1 MNRKMKICLSI
12 GAMNPP
18 FYDMIQELSQ
28 YAQVDVVGLD
38 GFSLAGYDIF
48 IGKKLKKD
56 ILATADRLKAIF
68 AYKTGVDDFPMAE
81 LRQRGI
87 LLVNSHAD
95 ATIIAEY
102 AIGLAMSL
110 LYRIPESDKKLRR
123 GVWRDRVNP
132 YWKSFFEVKIGLVG
146 YGHIGKAIHAFL
158 KRNNITAYTLDRGKD
173 YGSDIEVLPT
183 LEALCEVSD
192 LIILSLPKT
201 PGTDR
206 MFDQHLLSAMQGKYL
221 VNVGRSNCIDQQAL
235 YHALKDGQLA
245 GAAIDTWD
253 QKPASMLDTLIPFA
267 YPFDQLDNI
276 ILSPHQAMQ
285 VEAGHENYVEDIT
298 QKVLRYLQG
307 QPPTDVVDLN
317 KGY

>member
-1 MNRKMKICLSI
+1 MPVTSTL
-12 GAMNPP
+12 
-18 FYDMIQELSQ
+18 
-28 YAQVDVVGLD
+28 
-38 GFSLAGYDIF
+38 
-48 IGKKLKKD
+48 LKKGSTGEAVRSLQQKL
-56 ILATADRLKAIF
+56 IALGYLTGTADGKYGDAMPLKYYYLISCFRHEAPQAGRSREF
-68 AYKTGVDDFPMAE
+68 LQFGTEMFGSESAA
-81 LRQRGI
+81 
-87 LLVNSHAD
+87 AD

-110 LYRIPESDKKLRR
+110 LYRIPESVKKLRR